1 MQKDLKQNNLIQ
13 TDLMQNNL
21 KYNSSKRDVDFK
33 KHDRTYYQP
42 QHNLGNSEMGEIYFF
57 FK

>member
-1 MQKDLKQNNLIQ
+1 MQKDLKQNDLIQ
-13 TDLMQNNL
+13 TDLMQKNL

-33 KHDRTYYQP
+33 KHDRTYCQP
-42 QHNLGNSEMGEIYFF
+42 QDNQGNSDMREIYLF